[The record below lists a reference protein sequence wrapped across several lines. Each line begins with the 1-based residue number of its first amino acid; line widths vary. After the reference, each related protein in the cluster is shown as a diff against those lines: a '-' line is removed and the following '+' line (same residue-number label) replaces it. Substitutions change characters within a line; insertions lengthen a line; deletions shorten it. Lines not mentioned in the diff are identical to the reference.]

1 MIELDINELDINESE
16 IIEDK
21 YVKNVYEKI
30 SKHFS
35 NTRVYTWK
43 WIDDFIQLQ
52 KLNSYILDIGCGNG
66 RNMTFSNYNFIG
78 IDNCNGFLDICK
90 EKNLNVINANMTNIP
105 LESSSFDAIICIA
118 SFHHLSTFDLRK
130 KSLNEIKRLIN
141 PGCDIL
147 LSVWSINQPKKTKK
161 TFYNYGDTI
170 VTYNKFGIIYE
181 RYYYIFKIDEIKN
194 LFKLSGLILKN
205 HFYDCGN
212 EIFILTK

>member
-1 MIELDINELDINESE
+1 MNKSE
-16 IIEDK
+16 IIEEK
-21 YVKNVYEKI
+21 YVKNVYENI

-43 WIDDFIQLQ
+43 WIDDFIYSQQ
-52 KLNSYILDIGCGNG
+52 KNSLILDIGCGNG
-66 RNMTFSNYNFIG
+66 RNMIFENYNFIG
-78 IDNCNGFLDICK
+78 IDNCNGFLDICR
-90 EKNLNVINANMTNIP
+90 EKKLNVIEANMTNIP
-105 LESSSFDAIICIA
+105 LESNTFDAIICIA
-118 SFHHLSTFDLRK
+118 SFHHLSTPILRK
-130 KSLNEIKRLIN
+130 KSLNEIKRLIK

-161 TFYNYGDTI
+161 IFHNYGDTI
-170 VTYNKFGIIYE
+170 VTYNKFGTIYE

-194 LFKLSGLILKN
+194 LFKLCGLILKN

>member
-1 MIELDINELDINESE
+1 MNELENID
-16 IIEDK
+16 DK

-43 WIDDFIQLQ
+43 WIDNFIYSQ
-52 KLNSYILDIGCGNG
+52 KKNSFILDIGCGNG
-66 RNMTFSNYNFIG
+66 RNMIFSDYNFIG
-78 IDNCNGFLDICK
+78 IDNCNGFLEICR
-90 EKNLNVINANMTNIP
+90 EKNLNVLNANMINIP
-105 LESSSFDAIICIA
+105 LQSNTFDAIICIA
-118 SFHHLSTFDLRK
+118 SFHHLSTYELRIQ
-130 KSLNEIKRLIN
+130 SLNEIKRLIK

-161 TFYNYGDTI
+161 TFYSYGDTI
-170 VTYNKFGIIYE
+170 VNYNKFGIIYE

-194 LFKLSGLILKN
+194 LFKLCGLLLKN

-212 EIFILTK
+212 EIFILTKII